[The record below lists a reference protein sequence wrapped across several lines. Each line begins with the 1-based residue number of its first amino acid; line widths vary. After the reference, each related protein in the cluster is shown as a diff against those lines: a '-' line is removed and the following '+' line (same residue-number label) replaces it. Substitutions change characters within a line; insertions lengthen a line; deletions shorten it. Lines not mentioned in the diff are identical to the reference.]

1 MENIETYINKEIK
14 KLVNKS
20 NFRNILLALHA
31 SLSNNIS
38 TPSIIYNTILTNQDV
53 TSLINV
59 DTKDLQRKR
68 IRLINNSLSYNF
80 ILNLPKNKKIHAIG
94 IVEEYLLEEDQQIYY
109 DQIRI
114 DPLAQ
119 DDILSISSNLDE
131 ELYKIL
137 KLRGEI
143 ANKFKNKYFQ
153 ILSKKD
159 YGWKDCWHTAF
170 EEKIYLLWSGIY
182 GNKENYY
189 LDWNS
194 KVVESW
200 IT

>member
-1 MENIETYINKEIK
+1 LENIESYINKEIK

-38 TPSIIYNTILTNQDV
+38 TPSIIYNRILTNQDV

>member
-1 MENIETYINKEIK
+1 MENIESYINKEIK

-38 TPSIIYNTILTNQDV
+38 TPSIIYNRILTNQDV

>member
-1 MENIETYINKEIK
+1 MENIEIYFNKEIK

-20 NFRNILLALHA
+20 NFTDILLALHA

-38 TPSIIYNTILTNQDV
+38 TPSIIFTTNLSNQDI
-53 TSLINV
+53 SYLINV
-59 DTKDLQRKR
+59 DTKELQRKR
-68 IRLINNSLSYNF
+68 IRLINNSFSYNF
-80 ILNLPKNKKIHAIG
+80 IYNLPKNKKLCAASV
-94 IVEEYLLEEDQQIYY
+94 VEEYLLEEYQQIYY
-109 DQIRI
+109 DGLRI

-131 ELYKIL
+131 EIYAIL

-143 ANKFKNKYFQ
+143 ADKFKHKYFQ

-189 LDWNS
+189 LDRNL

>member
-1 MENIETYINKEIK
+1 LENIESYINKEIK

-38 TPSIIYNTILTNQDV
+38 TPSIIYNRILTNQDV

-182 GNKENYY
+182 GSKENYY